1 MTHVLEV
8 LGDKW
13 SFLIIRD
20 MLFKGCCQYK
30 QFIESDEGMAT
41 NILAN
46 RLKKLTEHGLITKCT
61 DPENKRQKLYHL
73 TDKGLDLVPAILHL
87 IRWSGKHEACSIL
100 TPQIMDYLENRFDEA
115 VDIVIRQYRSGETC
129 RYLQPAPAD
138 AVSAS

>member
-1 MTHVLEV
+1 MTVCPMTYVLEI

-46 RLKKLTEHGLITKCT
+46 RLKKLTQHDLITQCK
-61 DPENKRQKLYHL
+61 DPNNGRQKLYHL
-73 TDKGLDLVPAILHL
+73 TTKGLDLVPAILHL
-87 IRWSGKHEACSIL
+87 IKWSGKHDSETLLSEK
-100 TPQIMDYLENRFDEA
+100 IMHYLEHRFDDA
-115 VDIVIRQYRSGETC
+115 VDIVKQEYRQKCHVET
-129 RYLQPAPAD
+129 
-138 AVSAS
+138 VN